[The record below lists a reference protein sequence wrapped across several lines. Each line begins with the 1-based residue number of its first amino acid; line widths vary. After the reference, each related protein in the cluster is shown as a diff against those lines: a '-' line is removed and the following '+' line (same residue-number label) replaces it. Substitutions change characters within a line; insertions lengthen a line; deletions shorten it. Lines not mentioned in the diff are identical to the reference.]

1 MAKQAPLARPEEP
14 PRPEMVER
22 LREQIG
28 DLGSV
33 ILVGHSLGGYVTLSY
48 ALQYPEHVAGLVLLS
63 TGPGFAKPEGIE
75 AWNQWVT
82 DGIAPDAPDQ
92 ELLAYHYDSV
102 VYERLSELEM
112 PVVVLQGERDTR
124 FDAARKVFEAR
135 LSRVESHVLA
145 DAGHNIHVKKPRQVA
160 EIVLDWISRVELD
173 SRPRP

>member
-1 MAKQAPLARPEEP
+1 MCIR
-14 PRPEMVER
+14 
-22 LREQIG
+22 
-28 DLGSV
+28 DS
-33 ILVGHSLGGYVTLSY
+33 
-48 ALQYPEHVAGLVLLS
+48 
-63 TGPGFAKPEGIE
+63 
-75 AWNQWVT
+75 
-82 DGIAPDAPDQ
+82 
-92 ELLAYHYDSV
+92 YDSV